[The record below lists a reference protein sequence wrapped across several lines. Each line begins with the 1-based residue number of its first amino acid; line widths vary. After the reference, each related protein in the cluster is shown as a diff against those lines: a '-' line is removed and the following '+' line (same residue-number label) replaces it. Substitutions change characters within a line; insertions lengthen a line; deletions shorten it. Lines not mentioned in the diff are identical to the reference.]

1 VETTGEIVLAWGPA
15 GPVVTAPARAAVPA
29 MELFEMR
36 RVPGDPRAVELP
48 GGVRYLIGAAHR
60 RWRGAVYRRAVA
72 TSPTIGGGALG
83 GLPRCSTPE
92 VWAADTYCCGLE
104 YPGGT
109 EAVPARAAPVLGL
122 RHTAVGKGWQKAG
135 RRRPGCRACEPGR
148 RAFGSSAR
156 EARSL
161 CAGLSTDSLHLQCGE
176 LLTTGRMAVLATAT
190 RSARDRPPLRR
201 GRSRRTMTAESRSPQ
216 SITSSL
222 LPAPS

>member
-1 VETTGEIVLAWGPA
+1 MGGWAITQDHVGAPSFTTSDRTHSTVSTIPATPVETTGEIVLAWGPA

-83 GLPRCSTPE
+83 GLPRCPTPE

-109 EAVPARAAPVLGL
+109 EAVPARAAPYSVSGIP
-122 RHTAVGKGWQKAG
+122 RSGKGG
-135 RRRPGCRACEPGR
+135 RRRA
-148 RAFGSSAR
+148 
-156 EARSL
+156 
-161 CAGLSTDSLHLQCGE
+161 
-176 LLTTGRMAVLATAT
+176 AVAQVVGPA
-190 RSARDRPPLRR
+190 SRD
-201 GRSRRTMTAESRSPQ
+201 A
-216 SITSSL
+216 
-222 LPAPS
+222 APSAPALGRLGRCARG